1 MKKRLLICCLAA
13 LAMQVCLPFASMAKE
28 AVPQPTI
35 EATVHLDQEGAP
47 IHPFVHGM
55 FTELLGNM
63 FENGIWAEMLS
74 DRKFFYPVDN
84 SETLNPRNSRRHQ
97 LRWRPV
103 GPQSAIRM
111 DKENAYVGKQS
122 PIISLDS
129 GKAGIRQAGLWLE
142 NGRGY
147 TGRVVLRAEGSVK
160 VSVSLVWG
168 NGAADR
174 QTIILDG
181 LTKDYKKYPFTFTA
195 GADVQDAALEIVGEG
210 SGSFEVGAV
219 SLMPAD
225 NVEGYRA
232 DILAILKE
240 VGSPIYRWPGGNFLS
255 GYEWRDGIG
264 DPDQRPP
271 RYDYAWNTVESNDM
285 GTDEYLTWCR
295 LLGSE
300 PYLVVNTGFG
310 DAYSAAQWVEYVNG
324 SVDTPMG
331 LLRAKNG
338 HPEPYGV
345 IYWGVGNE
353 GYGEWQ
359 LGHMSPAHYVLKHN
373 YFGEAMLEKDPT
385 IKLIASGASVPEQS
399 SQYRNYRKPYQTELP
414 VPFLGDF
421 DWTGQ
426 LLKGSLEYIDYMSE
440 HIYPNSGAYFD
451 DETDSWVP
459 CQFDFL
465 ESIRLAANRVKN
477 SAESM
482 DKYEEMIP
490 GVKEKHVP
498 YWIDEWAGG
507 RGRGFQGTIGAAVT
521 LHEMY
526 RYSYYVMMAG
536 ITSVGSLYTYN
547 DNTAT
552 ISSTGLLF
560 KLFIEHLGDLPLGLT
575 GNSPQKAMRGTPF
588 VDIPLE
594 PSGSPT
600 YPLDIVATK
609 CSKSGKVMVSV
620 VNPTEEQQSFALKFD
635 GGQMDPKSKVT
646 VYALAPT
653 EATDA
658 NTIDN
663 PGVISVQTR
672 TEKPNSNVTVPPH
685 SVILYEYI
693 IK

>member
-1 MKKRLLICCLAA
+1 MKHKLLICILSAFA
-13 LAMQVCLPFASMAKE
+13 LQVCFPVASIAKE
-28 AVPQPTI
+28 AVPQI
-35 EATVHLDQEGAP
+35 EATVHLDQEGYP

-84 SETLNPRNSRRHQ
+84 SETLTPRNSKRHQ

-103 GPQSAIRM
+103 GPESSVTM
-111 DKENAYVGKQS
+111 DTENSYVGKQS
-122 PIISLDS
+122 PVVSV
-129 GKAGIRQAGLWLE
+129 GAGRNGIRQAGLWLE
-142 NGRGY
+142 KGRGY
-147 TGRVVLRAEGSVK
+147 TGRVVLKADGAVN

-168 NGAADR
+168 SGPADR
-174 QTIILDG
+174 QTVVFENVG
-181 LTKDYKKYPFTFTA
+181 KNYKKYFFNFTA
-195 GADVQDAALEIVGEG
+195 GADVQDAALEITGQG
-210 SGSFEVGAV
+210 NGSFEIGAV

-225 NVEGYRA
+225 NMEGFRA
-232 DILAILKE
+232 DLDKILRDI
-240 VGSPIYRWPGGNFLS
+240 GSPIYRWPGGNFLS

-310 DAYSAAQWVEYVNG
+310 DQYSAGQWVEYVNG
-324 SVDTPMG
+324 SESTPMG
-331 LLRAKNG
+331 RERAKNG
-338 HPEPYGV
+338 HPAPYGV
-345 IYWGVGNE
+345 VYWGVGNE
-353 GYGEWQ
+353 AYGEWQ
-359 LGHMSPAHYVLKHN
+359 LGHMSSEHYIWKHN
-373 YFGEAMLEKDPT
+373 YFGEEMLKKDPN

-399 SQYRNYRKPYQTELP
+399 SQYRNYRKPFQTELP
-414 VPFLGDF
+414 VPFLSFF

-451 DETDSWVP
+451 DATDSWIP
-459 CQFDFL
+459 YQFDYM
-465 ESIRLAANRVKN
+465 ESIRLAPNRVKN
-477 SAESM
+477 SAEAM

-507 RGRGFQGTIGAAVT
+507 RGRGFQSTIGAAVT

-536 ITSVGSLYTYN
+536 ITSVGSLYTYD
-547 DNTAT
+547 DNTAIT
-552 ISSTGLLF
+552 SATGLLF
-560 KLFIEHLGDLPLGLT
+560 KLFIEHQGDIPLTLT
-575 GNSPQKAMRGTPF
+575 GNSPQKAMPGTPF

-600 YPLDIVATK
+600 YPLDIMATK
-609 CSKSGKVMVSV
+609 DSKTGKVIISV
-620 VNPTEEQQSFALKFD
+620 ANPTEEAQTFALKFQ
-635 GGQMDPKSKVT
+635 GGGKPDSKVT
-646 VYALAPT
+646 VYALAP
-653 EATDA
+653 AQSTDA
-658 NTIDN
+658 NTIAN
-663 PGVISVQTR
+663 PDVIKVQTR
-672 TEKPNSNVTVPPH
+672 TEKLNANVTVPAH
-685 SVILYEYI
+685 SVILYEYT

>member
-147 TGRVVLRAEGSVK
+147 TGRVVLRAEGSAK

-225 NVEGYRA
+225 NVDGYRA

>member
-1 MKKRLLICCLAA
+1 MKQKFLICCLFA
-13 LAMQVCLPFASMAKE
+13 LALQACFSFAYGAKE
-28 AVPQPTI
+28 PEPQI
-35 EATVHLDQEGAP
+35 QATVLLDQEGAP

-74 DRKFFYPVDN
+74 DRKFFYPVNN
-84 SETLNPRNSRRHQ
+84 SETLEPRNSRRHQ
-97 LRWRPV
+97 LRWRPI
-103 GPQSAIRM
+103 GPESSVTM
-111 DKENAYVGKQS
+111 DKANPYVGKQS
-122 PIISLDS
+122 PVVSLAS
-129 GKAGIRQAGLWLE
+129 GKNGIRQGGLWLE

-147 TGRVVLRAEGSVK
+147 VGRVVLKADGSAK

-168 NGAADR
+168 SGPADR
-174 QTIILDG
+174 QTVVFDG
-181 LTKDYKKYPFTFTA
+181 LTKDYKKYHFNFTA
-195 GADVQDAALEIVGEG
+195 GADVKDAALEIVGEG
-210 SGSFEVGAV
+210 SGSFSIGAV

-232 DILAILKE
+232 DILAILKNI
-240 VGSPIYRWPGGNFLS
+240 GSPIYRWPGGNFLS

-310 DAYSAAQWVEYVNG
+310 DAYSAGQWVEYVNG
-324 SVDTPMG
+324 AESTPMG
-331 LLRAKNG
+331 RERAKNG
-338 HPEPYGV
+338 HPAPYGV

-373 YFGEAMLEKDPT
+373 YFGEEMLKKDPS

-451 DETDSWVP
+451 DATDSWIP

-490 GVKEKHVP
+490 GVKEKHIP

-536 ITSVGSLYTYN
+536 ITSVGSLYTYD
-547 DNTAT
+547 DNKAT

-600 YPLDIVATK
+600 YPLDIMATK
-609 CSKSGKVMVSV
+609 DSKSGKVIVSV
-620 VNPTEEQQSFALKFD
+620 VNPTEEAQRFALKFE
-635 GGQMDPKSKVT
+635 GGVPNPKSKVT
-646 VYALAPT
+646 VYALAP
-653 EATDA
+653 EQATDA
-658 NTIDN
+658 NTLDN
-663 PGVISVQTR
+663 PNVITVLTR
-672 TEKPNSNVTVPPH
+672 TEKLNTNVTVPAH
-685 SVILYEYI
+685 SVILYEYTL
-693 IK
+693 K

>member
-1 MKKRLLICCLAA
+1 MKPRLVILCLAA
-13 LAMQVCLPFASMAKE
+13 LLAGQLCFPAAAAAKDD
-28 AVPQPTI
+28 APQI
-35 EATVHLDQEGAP
+35 EATIHLDQEGTP
-47 IHPFVHGM
+47 IHPFIHGM

-74 DRKFFYPVDN
+74 DRKFFYPVNN
-84 SETLNPRNSRRHQ
+84 SETLVPRNSRRHQ
-97 LRWRPV
+97 LRWRPI
-103 GPQSAIRM
+103 GPESSVTM
-111 DKENAYVGKQS
+111 DKENPYVGKQS
-122 PIISLDS
+122 PVVSLSS
-129 GKAGIRQAGLWLE
+129 GKNGIRQAGLWLE
-142 NGRGY
+142 KGRGY
-147 TGRVVLRAEGSVK
+147 TGRVILKSTDPVK

-168 NGAADR
+168 SGAADR
-174 QTIILDG
+174 QTVVFEG
-181 LTKDYKKYPFTFTA
+181 LGKDYKKYYFNFTA

-210 SGSFEVGAV
+210 SGSFEIGAV

-225 NVEGYRA
+225 NIEGFRA
-232 DILAILKE
+232 DLVNILREI
-240 VGSPIYRWPGGNFLS
+240 GSPIYRWPGGNFLS

-271 RYDYAWNTVESNDM
+271 RYDYAWNTVEYNDM

-324 SVDTPMG
+324 AEGSPMG
-331 LLRAKNG
+331 KLRAKNG
-338 HPEPYGV
+338 HPAPYGV

-359 LGHMSPAHYVLKHN
+359 LGHMSPEHYVLKHN
-373 YFGEAMLEKDPT
+373 YFGEAMLEKDPS

-399 SQYRNYRKPYQTELP
+399 SQYRNYRKPFQTELP

-426 LLKGSLEYIDYMSE
+426 LLLGSIQYIDYLSE

-451 DETDSWVP
+451 DATDSWVP
-459 CQFDFL
+459 YQFDFM

-477 SAESM
+477 SAETM
-482 DKYEEMIP
+482 DKYEELIE
-490 GVKEKHVP
+490 GVKHVP

-507 RGRGFQGTIGAAVT
+507 RGRGFQGTIGAAIT

-536 ITSVGSLYTYN
+536 ITSVGSLYTYD
-547 DNTAT
+547 DNKAT

-560 KLFIEHLGDLPLGLT
+560 KLLIEHLGDLPLGLT

-600 YPLDIVATK
+600 YPLDIMATK
-609 CSKSGKVMVSV
+609 DSKTGKVIVSV
-620 VNPTEEQQSFALKFD
+620 VNPTEEAQRFALKFD
-635 GGQMDPKSKVT
+635 GGVPDPKSKVT
-646 VYALAPT
+646 VYALAP
-653 EATDA
+653 AQSTDA
-658 NTIDN
+658 NTLDN
-663 PGVISVQTR
+663 PDVITVQTR
-672 TEKPNSNVTVPPH
+672 TEKLNTNVTVPAH
-685 SVILYEYI
+685 SVILYEYSM
-693 IK
+693 K

>member
-1 MKKRLLICCLAA
+1 MKQKFLICCLFA
-13 LAMQVCLPFASMAKE
+13 LALQACFSFAYGAKE
-28 AVPQPTI
+28 PEPQI
-35 EATVHLDQEGAP
+35 QATVLLDQEGAP

-74 DRKFFYPVDN
+74 DRKFFYPVNN
-84 SETLNPRNSRRHQ
+84 SETLDPRNSRRHQ
-97 LRWRPV
+97 LRWRPI
-103 GPQSAIRM
+103 GPESSVTM
-111 DKENAYVGKQS
+111 DKANPYVGKQS
-122 PIISLDS
+122 PVVSLAS
-129 GKAGIRQAGLWLE
+129 GRNGIRQGGLWLE

-147 TGRVVLRAEGSVK
+147 VGRVVLKADGAAK

-168 NGAADR
+168 SGPADR
-174 QTIILDG
+174 QTVVFDG
-181 LTKDYKKYPFTFTA
+181 LTKDYKKYHFNFTA
-195 GADVQDAALEIVGEG
+195 GADVKDAALEIVGEG
-210 SGSFEVGAV
+210 SGSFSIGAV

-232 DILAILKE
+232 DILAILKD

-310 DAYSAAQWVEYVNG
+310 DAYSAGQWVEYVNG
-324 SVDTPMG
+324 AESTPMG
-331 LLRAKNG
+331 RERAKNG
-338 HPEPYGV
+338 HPAPYGV

-373 YFGEAMLEKDPT
+373 YFGEEMLKKDPN

-440 HIYPNSGAYFD
+440 HIYPNSSAYFD
-451 DETDSWVP
+451 DATDSWVP
-459 CQFDFL
+459 CQFDFM

-536 ITSVGSLYTYN
+536 ITSVGSLYTYD
-547 DNTAT
+547 DNKAT

-560 KLFIEHLGDLPLGLT
+560 KLLIEHLGDLPLGLT

-600 YPLDIVATK
+600 YPLDIMATK
-609 CSKSGKVMVSV
+609 DSKTGKVIVSV
-620 VNPTEEQQSFALKFD
+620 VNPTEEAQRFALKFD
-635 GGQMDPKSKVT
+635 GGVPDPKSKVT
-646 VYALAPT
+646 VYALAP
-653 EATDA
+653 AQSTDA
-658 NTIDN
+658 NTLDN
-663 PGVISVQTR
+663 PDVITVQTR
-672 TEKPNSNVTVPPH
+672 TEKLNTNVTVPAH
-685 SVILYEYI
+685 SVILYEYTL
-693 IK
+693 K

>member
-1 MKKRLLICCLAA
+1 MKRKLLFIGLVALMLPVCLPSAA
-13 LAMQVCLPFASMAKE
+13 LAKDPE
-28 AVPQPTI
+28 PGI
-35 EATVHLDQEGAP
+35 EATVYLDREGTP

-84 SETLNPRNSRRHQ
+84 SETLTPRNSKRHQ

-103 GPQSAIRM
+103 GPESSVAM
-111 DKENAYVGKQS
+111 DKENPYVGKQS
-122 PIISLDS
+122 PVVSI
-129 GKAGIRQAGLWLE
+129 GPGRNGIRQAGLWLE
-142 NGRGY
+142 KERSY
-147 TGRVVLRAEGSVK
+147 TGRVILKAEGSVK

-168 NGAADR
+168 EGPSGR
-174 QTIILDG
+174 QTVVFDK
-181 LTKDYKKYPFTFTA
+181 LTKDYDKYHFNFTSR
-195 GADVQDAALEIVGEG
+195 ADVKDAALEIFGEG
-210 SGSFEVGAV
+210 EGRLWIGAV

-225 NVEGYRA
+225 NIEGFRA
-232 DILAILKE
+232 DLVGILKE

-310 DAYSAAQWVEYVNG
+310 DAYSAGEWVEYVNG
-324 SVDTPMG
+324 AADTPMG
-331 LLRAKNG
+331 SLRAKNG
-338 HPEPYGV
+338 HPAPYGV
-345 IYWGVGNE
+345 TYWGVGNE

-373 YFGEAMLEKDPT
+373 YFGEAMLEKDPS

-426 LLKGSLEYIDYMSE
+426 LLKGSLEYIDYVSE

-451 DETDSWVP
+451 DETDSWIP
-459 CQFDFL
+459 YQFDFL

-490 GVKEKHVP
+490 GVKEKHTP

-507 RGRGFQGTIGAAVT
+507 RGRGFQGTIGAAIT

-536 ITSVGSLYTYN
+536 ITSVGSLYTYD
-547 DNTAT
+547 DNKAT

-560 KLFIEHLGDLPLGLT
+560 KLFIEHQGDIPLSLT
-575 GNSPQKAMRGTPF
+575 GNSPQKAMPGTPF

-600 YPLDIVATK
+600 YPLDIMATRD
-609 CSKSGKVMVSV
+609 SKTGKVIVSV
-620 VNPTEEQQSFALKFD
+620 VNPTEEQQSFALKFE
-635 GGQMDPKSKVT
+635 GGKPDSRVG
-646 VYALAPT
+646 VYALAP
-653 EATDA
+653 ALSTDA
-658 NTIDN
+658 NTLDN
-663 PGVISVQTR
+663 PDVIRVVTR
-672 TEKPNSNVTVPPH
+672 TEKQKNTNLTVPPH
-685 SVILYEYI
+685 SVVLYEYS

>member
-1 MKKRLLICCLAA
+1 MKQKFLICCLFA
-13 LAMQVCLPFASMAKE
+13 LALQACFSFAYGAKE
-28 AVPQPTI
+28 PEPQI
-35 EATVHLDQEGAP
+35 QATVLLDQEGAP

-74 DRKFFYPVDN
+74 DRKFFYPVNN
-84 SETLNPRNSRRHQ
+84 SETLEPRNSRRHQ
-97 LRWRPV
+97 LRWRPI
-103 GPQSAIRM
+103 GPESSVTM
-111 DKENAYVGKQS
+111 DKANPYVGKQS
-122 PIISLDS
+122 PVVSLAS
-129 GKAGIRQAGLWLE
+129 GKNGIRQGGLWLE

-147 TGRVVLRAEGSVK
+147 VGRVVLKADGSAK

-168 NGAADR
+168 SGPADR
-174 QTIILDG
+174 QTVVFDG
-181 LTKDYKKYPFTFTA
+181 LTKDYKKYHFNFTA
-195 GADVQDAALEIVGEG
+195 GADVKDAALEIVGEG
-210 SGSFEVGAV
+210 SGSFSIGVV

-232 DILAILKE
+232 DILAILKNI
-240 VGSPIYRWPGGNFLS
+240 GSPIYRWPGGNFLS

-310 DAYSAAQWVEYVNG
+310 DAYSAGQWVEYVNG
-324 SVDTPMG
+324 AESTPMG
-331 LLRAKNG
+331 RERAKNG
-338 HPEPYGV
+338 HPAPYGV

-373 YFGEAMLEKDPT
+373 YFGEEMLKKDPS

-451 DETDSWVP
+451 DATDSWIP

-490 GVKEKHVP
+490 GVKEKHIP

-536 ITSVGSLYTYN
+536 ITSVGSLYTYD
-547 DNTAT
+547 DNKAT

-600 YPLDIVATK
+600 YPLDIMATK
-609 CSKSGKVMVSV
+609 DSKSGKVIVSV
-620 VNPTEEQQSFALKFD
+620 VNPTDEAQRFALKFE
-635 GGQMDPKSKVT
+635 GGVPNPKSKVT
-646 VYALAPT
+646 VYALAP
-653 EATDA
+653 EQATDA
-658 NTIDN
+658 NTLDN
-663 PGVISVQTR
+663 PNVITVQTR
-672 TEKPNSNVTVPPH
+672 TEKLNTNVTVPAH
-685 SVILYEYI
+685 SVILYEYTL
-693 IK
+693 K

>member
-1 MKKRLLICCLAA
+1 MKQTFLICCLAVLA
-13 LAMQVCLPFASMAKE
+13 LQISLPSSSMAKE
-28 AVPQPTI
+28 AVPQPQI

-103 GPQSAIRM
+103 GPESAVQM

-122 PIISLDS
+122 PLISLAS
-129 GKAGIRQAGLWLE
+129 GRAGIRQAGLWLE

-147 TGRVVLRAEGSVK
+147 TGRVVLKAEGRVK
-160 VSVSLVWG
+160 VTVSLVWG
-168 NGAADR
+168 NGASDR
-174 QTIILDG
+174 QSFVIDNPS
-181 LTKDYKKYPFTFTA
+181 KDYKKYPFSFTA
-195 GADVQDAALEIVGEG
+195 GADVQDAALEIIGEG

-240 VGSPIYRWPGGNFLS
+240 IGSPIYRWPGGNFLS

-338 HPEPYGV
+338 HPAPYGV

-373 YFGEAMLEKDPT
+373 YFGEAMLEKDPS

-399 SQYRNYRKPYQTELP
+399 SQYRNYRKPFQTELP

-451 DETDSWVP
+451 DETDSWIP
-459 CQFDFL
+459 CQFDYL

-609 CSKSGKVMVSV
+609 CSKSGNVMVSV
-620 VNPTEEQQSFALKFD
+620 VNPTEEQQTFALKFD

-646 VYALAPT
+646 VYALAPAQ
-653 EATDA
+653 ATDA
-658 NTIDN
+658 NTLDN

-672 TEKPNSNVTVPPH
+672 TEKPNTNITVPPH
-685 SVILYEYI
+685 SVILYEFI

>member
-1 MKKRLLICCLAA
+1 MKQKFLICCLFA
-13 LAMQVCLPFASMAKE
+13 LALQACFSFAYGAKE
-28 AVPQPTI
+28 PEPQI
-35 EATVHLDQEGAP
+35 QATVLLDQEGAP

-74 DRKFFYPVDN
+74 DRKFFYPVNN
-84 SETLNPRNSRRHQ
+84 SETLEPRNSRRHQ
-97 LRWRPV
+97 LRWRPI
-103 GPQSAIRM
+103 GPESSVTM
-111 DKENAYVGKQS
+111 DKANPYVGKQS
-122 PIISLDS
+122 PVVSLAS
-129 GKAGIRQAGLWLE
+129 GRNGIRQGGLWLE

-147 TGRVVLRAEGSVK
+147 VGRVVLKADGSAK

-168 NGAADR
+168 SGPADR
-174 QTIILDG
+174 QTVVFDG
-181 LTKDYKKYPFTFTA
+181 LTKDYKKYHFNFTA
-195 GADVQDAALEIVGEG
+195 GADVKDAALEIVGEG
-210 SGSFEVGAV
+210 SGSFSIGAV

-232 DILAILKE
+232 DILAILKD

-310 DAYSAAQWVEYVNG
+310 DAYSAGQWVEYVNG
-324 SVDTPMG
+324 AESTPMG
-331 LLRAKNG
+331 RERAKNG
-338 HPEPYGV
+338 HPAPYGV

-373 YFGEAMLEKDPT
+373 YFGEEMLKKDPS

-451 DETDSWVP
+451 DATDSWVP

-490 GVKEKHVP
+490 GVKEKHIP

-536 ITSVGSLYTYN
+536 ITSVGSLYTYD
-547 DNTAT
+547 DNKAT

-600 YPLDIVATK
+600 YPLDIMATK
-609 CSKSGKVMVSV
+609 DSKSGKVIVSV
-620 VNPTEEQQSFALKFD
+620 VNPTEEAQRFALKFE
-635 GGQMDPKSKVT
+635 GGVPNPKSKVT
-646 VYALAPT
+646 VYALAP
-653 EATDA
+653 EQATDA
-658 NTIDN
+658 NTLDN
-663 PGVISVQTR
+663 PNVITVQTR
-672 TEKPNSNVTVPPH
+672 TEKLNTNVTVPAH
-685 SVILYEYI
+685 SVILYEYTL
-693 IK
+693 K

>member
-1 MKKRLLICCLAA
+1 MKQRFLICCLFA
-13 LAMQVCLPFASMAKE
+13 LALQACFSFAYGAKE
-28 AVPQPTI
+28 PEPQI
-35 EATVHLDQEGAP
+35 QATVLLDQEGAP

-84 SETLNPRNSRRHQ
+84 SETLTPRNSRRHQ
-97 LRWRPV
+97 LRWRPI
-103 GPQSAIRM
+103 GPESSVTM
-111 DKENAYVGKQS
+111 DKANPYVGKQS
-122 PIISLDS
+122 PVVSLAS
-129 GKAGIRQAGLWLE
+129 GRNGIRQGGLWLE

-147 TGRVVLRAEGSVK
+147 VGRVVLKADGSAK

-168 NGAADR
+168 NGPADR
-174 QTIILDG
+174 QTVVFNG
-181 LTKDYKKYPFTFTA
+181 LTKDYKKYHFNFTA
-195 GADVQDAALEIVGEG
+195 GADVKDAALEIVGEG
-210 SGSFEVGAV
+210 SGSFSIGAV

-232 DILAILKE
+232 DILAILKN

-310 DAYSAAQWVEYVNG
+310 DAYSAGQWVEYVNG
-324 SVDTPMG
+324 AESTPMG
-331 LLRAKNG
+331 RERAKNG
-338 HPEPYGV
+338 HPAPYGV

-373 YFGEAMLEKDPT
+373 YFGEEMLKKDPN

-414 VPFLGDF
+414 VPFRSFF

-451 DETDSWVP
+451 DATDSWVP
-459 CQFDFL
+459 CQFDFM

-536 ITSVGSLYTYN
+536 ITSVGSLYTYD
-547 DNTAT
+547 DNKAT

-560 KLFIEHLGDLPLGLT
+560 KLLIEHLGDLPLGLT
-575 GNSPQKAMRGTPF
+575 GNSPQKAMKGTPF

-600 YPLDIVATK
+600 YPLDIMATK
-609 CSKSGKVMVSV
+609 DSKTGKVIVSV
-620 VNPTEEQQSFALKFD
+620 VNPTEEAQRFALKFD
-635 GGQMDPKSKVT
+635 GGVPNPKSKVT
-646 VYALAPT
+646 VYALAP
-653 EATDA
+653 AQSTDA
-658 NTIDN
+658 NTLDN
-663 PGVISVQTR
+663 PDVITVQTR
-672 TEKPNSNVTVPPH
+672 TEKLNTNVTVPAH
-685 SVILYEYI
+685 SVILYEYSM
-693 IK
+693 K

>member
-1 MKKRLLICCLAA
+1 MKQKFLICCLFA
-13 LAMQVCLPFASMAKE
+13 LALQACFSFAYGAKE
-28 AVPQPTI
+28 PEPQI
-35 EATVHLDQEGAP
+35 QATVLLDQEGAP

-74 DRKFFYPVDN
+74 DRKFFYPVNN
-84 SETLNPRNSRRHQ
+84 SETLEPRNSRRHQ
-97 LRWRPV
+97 LRWRPI
-103 GPQSAIRM
+103 GPESSVTM
-111 DKENAYVGKQS
+111 DKANPYVGKQS
-122 PIISLDS
+122 PVVSLAS
-129 GKAGIRQAGLWLE
+129 GRNGIRQGGLWLE

-147 TGRVVLRAEGSVK
+147 VGRVVLKADGSAK

-168 NGAADR
+168 SGPADR
-174 QTIILDG
+174 QTVVFDG
-181 LTKDYKKYPFTFTA
+181 LTKDYKKYHFNFTA
-195 GADVQDAALEIVGEG
+195 GADVKDAALEIVGEG
-210 SGSFEVGAV
+210 SGSFSIGAV

-232 DILAILKE
+232 DILAILKD

-310 DAYSAAQWVEYVNG
+310 DAYSAGQWVEYVNG
-324 SVDTPMG
+324 AESTPMG
-331 LLRAKNG
+331 RERAKNG
-338 HPEPYGV
+338 HPAPYGV

-373 YFGEAMLEKDPT
+373 YFGEEMLKKDPN

-451 DETDSWVP
+451 DATDSWIP

-490 GVKEKHVP
+490 GVKEKHIP

-507 RGRGFQGTIGAAVT
+507 RGRGFQGTIGAAIT

-536 ITSVGSLYTYN
+536 ITSVGSLYTYD
-547 DNTAT
+547 DNKAT

-600 YPLDIVATK
+600 YPLDIMATK
-609 CSKSGKVMVSV
+609 DSKSGKVIVSV
-620 VNPTEEQQSFALKFD
+620 VNPTEEAQRFALKFE
-635 GGQMDPKSKVT
+635 GGVPNPKSKVT
-646 VYALAPT
+646 VYALAP
-653 EATDA
+653 EQATDA
-658 NTIDN
+658 NTLDN
-663 PGVISVQTR
+663 PNVITVQTR
-672 TEKPNSNVTVPPH
+672 TEKLNTNVTVPAH
-685 SVILYEYI
+685 SVILYEYTL
-693 IK
+693 K

>member
-1 MKKRLLICCLAA
+1 MKQKFLICCLFA
-13 LAMQVCLPFASMAKE
+13 LALQACFSFAYGAKE
-28 AVPQPTI
+28 PEPQI
-35 EATVHLDQEGAP
+35 QATVLLDQEGAP

-84 SETLNPRNSRRHQ
+84 SETLTPRNSRRHQ
-97 LRWRPV
+97 LRWRPI
-103 GPQSAIRM
+103 GPESSVTM
-111 DKENAYVGKQS
+111 DKANPYVGKQS
-122 PIISLDS
+122 PVVSLAS
-129 GKAGIRQAGLWLE
+129 GRNGIRQGGLWLE

-147 TGRVVLRAEGSVK
+147 VGRVVLKADGSAK

-168 NGAADR
+168 NGPADR
-174 QTIILDG
+174 QTVVFNG
-181 LTKDYKKYPFTFTA
+181 LTKDYKKYHFNFTA
-195 GADVQDAALEIVGEG
+195 GADVKDAALEIVGEG
-210 SGSFEVGAV
+210 SGSFSIGAV

-232 DILAILKE
+232 DILAILKN

-310 DAYSAAQWVEYVNG
+310 DAYSAGQWVEYVNG
-324 SVDTPMG
+324 AESTPMG
-331 LLRAKNG
+331 RERAKNG
-338 HPEPYGV
+338 HPAPYGV

-373 YFGEAMLEKDPT
+373 YFGEEMLKKDPN

-451 DETDSWVP
+451 DATDSWVP
-459 CQFDFL
+459 CQFDFM

-536 ITSVGSLYTYN
+536 ITSVGSLYTYD
-547 DNTAT
+547 DNKAT

-560 KLFIEHLGDLPLGLT
+560 KLLIEHLGDLPLGLT
-575 GNSPQKAMRGTPF
+575 GNSPQKAMKGTPF

-600 YPLDIVATK
+600 YPLDIMATK
-609 CSKSGKVMVSV
+609 DSKTGKVIVSV
-620 VNPTEEQQSFALKFD
+620 VNPTEEAQRFALKFD
-635 GGQMDPKSKVT
+635 GGVPNPKSKVT
-646 VYALAPT
+646 VYALAP
-653 EATDA
+653 AQSTDA
-658 NTIDN
+658 NTLDN
-663 PGVISVQTR
+663 PDVITVQTR
-672 TEKPNSNVTVPPH
+672 TEKLNTNVTVPAH
-685 SVILYEYI
+685 SVILYEYSM
-693 IK
+693 K

>member
-1 MKKRLLICCLAA
+1 MKQKFLICCLFA
-13 LAMQVCLPFASMAKE
+13 LALQACFSFAYGAKE
-28 AVPQPTI
+28 PEPQI
-35 EATVHLDQEGAP
+35 QATVLLDQEGAP

-74 DRKFFYPVDN
+74 DRKFFYPVNN
-84 SETLNPRNSRRHQ
+84 SETLEPRNSRRHQ
-97 LRWRPV
+97 LRWRPI
-103 GPQSAIRM
+103 GPESSVTM
-111 DKENAYVGKQS
+111 DKANPYVGKQS
-122 PIISLDS
+122 PVVSLAS
-129 GKAGIRQAGLWLE
+129 GKNGIRQGGLWLE

-147 TGRVVLRAEGSVK
+147 VGRVVLKADGSAK

-168 NGAADR
+168 SGPADR
-174 QTIILDG
+174 QTVVFDG
-181 LTKDYKKYPFTFTA
+181 LTKDYKKYHFNFTA
-195 GADVQDAALEIVGEG
+195 GADVKDAALEIVGEG
-210 SGSFEVGAV
+210 SGSFSIGAV

-232 DILAILKE
+232 DILAILKD

-310 DAYSAAQWVEYVNG
+310 DAYSAGQWVEYVNG
-324 SVDTPMG
+324 AESTPMG
-331 LLRAKNG
+331 RERAKNG
-338 HPEPYGV
+338 HPAPYGV

-373 YFGEAMLEKDPT
+373 YFGEEMLKKDPS

-451 DETDSWVP
+451 DATDSWVP

-490 GVKEKHVP
+490 GVKEKHIP

-536 ITSVGSLYTYN
+536 ITSVGSLYTYD
-547 DNTAT
+547 DNKAT

-575 GNSPQKAMRGTPF
+575 GNSPQKAMKGTPF

-600 YPLDIVATK
+600 YPLDIMATK
-609 CSKSGKVMVSV
+609 DSKSGKVIVSV
-620 VNPTEEQQSFALKFD
+620 VNPTEEAQRFALKFD
-635 GGQMDPKSKVT
+635 GGVPNSKSKVT
-646 VYALAPT
+646 VYALAP
-653 EATDA
+653 EQGTDA
-658 NTIDN
+658 NTLDN
-663 PGVISVQTR
+663 PNVITVQTR
-672 TEKPNSNVTVPPH
+672 TEKLNTNVTVPAH
-685 SVILYEYI
+685 SVILYEYTL
-693 IK
+693 K

>member
-1 MKKRLLICCLAA
+1 MKQKFLICCLFA
-13 LAMQVCLPFASMAKE
+13 LALQACFSFAYGAKE
-28 AVPQPTI
+28 PEPQI
-35 EATVHLDQEGAP
+35 QATVLLDQEGAP

-74 DRKFFYPVDN
+74 DRKFFYPVNN
-84 SETLNPRNSRRHQ
+84 SETLEPRNSRRHQ
-97 LRWRPV
+97 LRWRPI
-103 GPQSAIRM
+103 GPESSVTM
-111 DKENAYVGKQS
+111 DKANPYVGKQS
-122 PIISLDS
+122 PVVSLAS
-129 GKAGIRQAGLWLE
+129 GRNGIRQGGLWLE

-147 TGRVVLRAEGSVK
+147 VGRVVLKADGSAK

-168 NGAADR
+168 NGPADR
-174 QTIILDG
+174 QTVVFDG
-181 LTKDYKKYPFTFTA
+181 LTKDYKKYHFNFTA
-195 GADVQDAALEIVGEG
+195 GADVKDAALEIVGEG
-210 SGSFEVGAV
+210 SGSFSIGAV

-232 DILAILKE
+232 DILAILKN

-295 LLGSE
+295 LLDSE

-310 DAYSAAQWVEYVNG
+310 DAYSAGQWVEYVNG
-324 SVDTPMG
+324 AESTPMG
-331 LLRAKNG
+331 RERAKNG
-338 HPEPYGV
+338 HPAPYGV

-373 YFGEAMLEKDPT
+373 YFGEEMLKKDPN

-451 DETDSWVP
+451 DATDSWVP
-459 CQFDFL
+459 CQFDFM

-536 ITSVGSLYTYN
+536 ITSVGSLYTYD
-547 DNTAT
+547 DNKAT

-560 KLFIEHLGDLPLGLT
+560 KLLIEHLGDLPLGLT

-600 YPLDIVATK
+600 YPLDIMATK
-609 CSKSGKVMVSV
+609 DSKTGKVIVSV
-620 VNPTEEQQSFALKFD
+620 VNPTEEAQRFALKFD
-635 GGQMDPKSKVT
+635 GGVPDPKSKVT
-646 VYALAPT
+646 VYALAP
-653 EATDA
+653 AQSTDA
-658 NTIDN
+658 NTLDN
-663 PGVISVQTR
+663 PDVITVQTR
-672 TEKPNSNVTVPPH
+672 TEKLNTNVTVPAH
-685 SVILYEYI
+685 SVILYEYSM
-693 IK
+693 K

>member
-1 MKKRLLICCLAA
+1 MKQKFLICCLFA
-13 LAMQVCLPFASMAKE
+13 LALQACFSFAYGAKE
-28 AVPQPTI
+28 PEPQI
-35 EATVHLDQEGAP
+35 QATVLLDQEGAP

-84 SETLNPRNSRRHQ
+84 SETLTPRNSRRHQ
-97 LRWRPV
+97 LRWRPI
-103 GPQSAIRM
+103 GPESSVTM
-111 DKENAYVGKQS
+111 DKANPYVGKQS
-122 PIISLDS
+122 PVVSLAS
-129 GKAGIRQAGLWLE
+129 GRNGIRQGGLWLE

-147 TGRVVLRAEGSVK
+147 VGRVVLKADGSAK

-168 NGAADR
+168 NGPADR
-174 QTIILDG
+174 QTVVFDG
-181 LTKDYKKYPFTFTA
+181 LTKDYKKYHFNFTA
-195 GADVQDAALEIVGEG
+195 GADVKDAALEIVGEG
-210 SGSFEVGAV
+210 SGSFSIGAV

-232 DILAILKE
+232 DILAILKN

-310 DAYSAAQWVEYVNG
+310 DAYSAGQWVEYVNG
-324 SVDTPMG
+324 AESTPMG
-331 LLRAKNG
+331 RERAKNG
-338 HPEPYGV
+338 HPAPYGV

-373 YFGEAMLEKDPT
+373 YFGEEMLKKDPN

-414 VPFLGDF
+414 VPFLSFF

-440 HIYPNSGAYFD
+440 HIYPNSSAYFD
-451 DETDSWVP
+451 DATDSWVP
-459 CQFDFL
+459 CQFDFM

-536 ITSVGSLYTYN
+536 ITSVGSLYTYD
-547 DNTAT
+547 DNKAT

-560 KLFIEHLGDLPLGLT
+560 KLLIEHLGDLPLGLT

-600 YPLDIVATK
+600 YPLDIMATK
-609 CSKSGKVMVSV
+609 DSKTGKVIVSV
-620 VNPTEEQQSFALKFD
+620 VNPTEEAQRFALKFD
-635 GGQMDPKSKVT
+635 GGVPDPKSKVT
-646 VYALAPT
+646 VYALAP
-653 EATDA
+653 AQSTDA
-658 NTIDN
+658 NTLDN
-663 PGVISVQTR
+663 PDVITVQTR
-672 TEKPNSNVTVPPH
+672 TEKLNTNVTVPAH
-685 SVILYEYI
+685 SVILYEYSM
-693 IK
+693 K

>member
-1 MKKRLLICCLAA
+1 MRQRILFGCLAA
-13 LAMQVCLPFASMAKE
+13 LALQVCFSSASVAKE
-28 AVPQPTI
+28 PEPQI
-35 EATVHLDQEGAP
+35 KATVHLDQEGAP

-84 SETLNPRNSRRHQ
+84 SETLTPRNSKRHQ
-97 LRWRPV
+97 LRWRPI
-103 GPQSAIRM
+103 GPESSVQM
-111 DKENAYVGKQS
+111 DKENPYVGKQS
-122 PIISLDS
+122 PHVSLAS
-129 GKAGIRQAGLWLE
+129 GKNGIRQAGLWLE
-142 NGRGY
+142 KGREY
-147 TGRVVLRAEGSVK
+147 KGRVILRADGSAK

-168 NGAADR
+168 SGPADR
-174 QTIILDG
+174 ETLVIDG
-181 LTKDYKKYPFTFTA
+181 LTKDYKKYFFTFTA
-195 GADVQDAALEIVGEG
+195 GADVKDAALEILGEG
-210 SGSFEVGAV
+210 SGSFWIGAV

-225 NVEGYRA
+225 NVEGFRA
-232 DILAILKE
+232 DLVSILKDI
-240 VGSPIYRWPGGNFLS
+240 GSPIYRWPGGNFLS
-255 GYEWRDGIG
+255 GYEWRHGIG

-310 DAYSAAQWVEYVNG
+310 DAYSAGQWVEYVNG
-324 SVDTPMG
+324 AESTPMG
-331 LLRAKNG
+331 RERARNG
-338 HPEPYGV
+338 HPAPYNV
-345 IYWGVGNE
+345 KYWGVGNE

-359 LGHMSPAHYVLKHN
+359 LGHMSPEHFVLKHN
-373 YFGEAMLEKDPT
+373 YFGEEMLAKDPT

-426 LLKGSLEYIDYMSE
+426 LLKGSLEYIDYVSE

-451 DETDSWVP
+451 DATDSWIP
-459 CQFDFL
+459 YQFSFL

-490 GVKEKHVP
+490 GVKEKHTP

-507 RGRGFQGTIGAAVT
+507 RGRGFQGTIGAAIT

-547 DNTAT
+547 DNKAT
-552 ISSTGLLF
+552 VSSTGLLF
-560 KLFIEHLGDLPLGLT
+560 KLFIEHLGDLPLGLS
-575 GNSPQKAMRGTPF
+575 GNSPQKAMPGTPF

-600 YPLDIVATK
+600 YPLDIMATRD
-609 CSKSGKVMVSV
+609 SKSGNVMVSV
-620 VNPTEEQQSFALKFD
+620 VNPTDEPQRFALSFD
-635 GGQMDPKSKVT
+635 GGKPDKKSKVT
-646 VYALAPT
+646 VYALAPAQ
-653 EATDA
+653 ATDM
-658 NTIDN
+658 NTVDN
-663 PGVISVQTR
+663 PDVIQVQTHS
-672 TEKPNSNVTVPPH
+672 EKLNTNITVPPH
-685 SVILYEYI
+685 SIILYEYHN

>member
-1 MKKRLLICCLAA
+1 MKHRLLFICLAA
-13 LAMQVCLPFASMAKE
+13 LVIGQICAPSAFAAKE
-28 AVPQPTI
+28 PEPKI
-35 EATVHLDQEGAP
+35 EATVHLNQEGYP

-84 SETLNPRNSRRHQ
+84 SENLEPRNSRRHQ
-97 LRWRPV
+97 LRWRPI
-103 GPQSAIRM
+103 GPESSVTM
-111 DKENAYVGKQS
+111 DKENPYVGKQS
-122 PIISLDS
+122 PVVSVGS
-129 GKAGIRQAGLWLE
+129 GKNGIRQAGLWLE
-142 NGRGY
+142 KGRGY
-147 TGRVVLRAEGSVK
+147 EGRVILKAQGNVK

-174 QTIILDG
+174 QTVVFDG
-181 LTKDYKKYPFTFTA
+181 IGKDYKKYYFNFTA
-195 GADVQDAALEIVGEG
+195 GADVQDAALEIAGEG
-210 SGSFEVGAV
+210 TGSFEIGAV
-219 SLMPAD
+219 SLMPDD
-225 NVEGYRA
+225 NLEGFRA
-232 DILAILKE
+232 DLVAILKNI
-240 VGSPIYRWPGGNFLS
+240 GSPIYRWPGGNFLS

-264 DPDQRPP
+264 DMDKRPP

-295 LLGSE
+295 LLGSV

-324 SVDTPMG
+324 SESTPMG
-331 LLRAKNG
+331 RLRAQNG
-338 HPEPYGV
+338 HPAPYNV

-373 YFGEAMLEKDPT
+373 YFGEAMLEKDPN

-414 VPFLGDF
+414 VPFLGVF

-440 HIYPNSGAYFD
+440 HIYPNSAAYFD
-451 DETDSWVP
+451 DATDSWIP
-459 CQFDFL
+459 CEFEYL

-482 DKYEEMIP
+482 DKYEELIP

-536 ITSVGSLYTYN
+536 ITSVGSLYTYD

-552 ISSTGLLF
+552 ISATGLLF
-560 KLFIEHLGDLPLGLT
+560 KLFIERQGDIPLGLT
-575 GNSPQKAMRGTPF
+575 GNSPQKAMKGTPF

-600 YPLDIVATK
+600 YPLDIMATK
-609 CSKSGKVMVSV
+609 DSKTGKVILSV
-620 VNPTEEQQSFALKFD
+620 VNPTEEPQAFTLNFD
-635 GGQMDPKSKVT
+635 GGKADSKVN
-646 VYALAPT
+646 VYALAP
-653 EATDA
+653 AQSTDA
-658 NTIDN
+658 NTIADPN
-663 PGVISVQTR
+663 VVRLQTR
-672 TEKPNSNVTVPPH
+672 TEKLGKSITAAPH
-685 SVILYEYI
+685 SVVLYEI
-693 IK
+693 TVK

>member
-1 MKKRLLICCLAA
+1 MKQRLLVCCLAA
-13 LAMQVCLPFASMAKE
+13 LLAGQVCCLAAAPANNTPK
-28 AVPQPTI
+28 I

-84 SETLNPRNSRRHQ
+84 SETLSPRNSRGHQ
-97 LRWRPV
+97 LRWRPI
-103 GPQSAIRM
+103 GPESSVTM
-111 DKENAYVGKQS
+111 DKEHPYVGKQS
-122 PIISLDS
+122 PVVSL
-129 GKAGIRQAGLWLE
+129 GTGRNGIRQAGLWLE
-142 NGRGY
+142 KGRGY
-147 TGRVVLRAEGSVK
+147 TGRVVLKSQGSAT

-168 NGAADR
+168 SGPSDR
-174 QTIILDG
+174 QTVVFDSI
-181 LTKDYKKYPFTFTA
+181 TKDYKKYYFNFTA
-195 GADVQDAALEIVGEG
+195 GADVKDAALEITGQG
-210 SGSFEVGAV
+210 TGSFEIGAV

-225 NVEGYRA
+225 NIEGFRA
-232 DILAILKE
+232 DLVEILKY

-285 GTDEYLTWCR
+285 GTDEYMTWCR

-324 SVDTPMG
+324 AESTPMG
-331 LLRAKNG
+331 RLRAKNG
-338 HPEPYGV
+338 HPAPYRV

-359 LGHMSPAHYVLKHN
+359 LGHMSPEHFVLKHN
-373 YFGEAMLEKDPT
+373 YFGEAMLEKDPD

-440 HIYPNSGAYFD
+440 HIYPNSNAYFD
-451 DETDSWVP
+451 DATDSWVRY
-459 CQFDFL
+459 QFDFL

-477 SAESM
+477 SAETM
-482 DKYEEMIP
+482 DKYEELIP

-507 RGRGFQGTIGAAVT
+507 RGRGFQGTISAAIT

-536 ITSVGSLYTYN
+536 ITSVGSLYTYD
-547 DNTAT
+547 DNKAT
-552 ISSTGLLF
+552 VSATGLLF
-560 KLFIEHLGDLPLGLT
+560 KLFIEQQGDIPLGLT
-575 GNSPQKAMRGTPF
+575 GNSPQKDMPGTPF

-600 YPLDIVATK
+600 YPLDIMATK
-609 CSKSGKVMVSV
+609 DSKSGKVIVSV

-635 GGQMDPKSKVT
+635 GGKPDSKVT
-646 VYALAPT
+646 VYALAPSQS
-653 EATDA
+653 TDA
-658 NTIDN
+658 NSVDN
-663 PGVISVQTR
+663 PDAIRVQTR
-672 TEKPNSNVTVPPH
+672 TEKMSQNITVPAH
-685 SVILYEYI
+685 SVILYEFG

>member
-1 MKKRLLICCLAA
+1 MKQKFLICCLFA
-13 LAMQVCLPFASMAKE
+13 LALQACFSFAYGAKE
-28 AVPQPTI
+28 PEPQI
-35 EATVHLDQEGAP
+35 QATVLLDQEGAP

-74 DRKFFYPVDN
+74 DRKFFYPVNN
-84 SETLNPRNSRRHQ
+84 SETLEPRNSRRHQ
-97 LRWRPV
+97 LRWRPI
-103 GPQSAIRM
+103 GPESSVTM
-111 DKENAYVGKQS
+111 DKANPYVGKQS
-122 PIISLDS
+122 PVVSLAS
-129 GKAGIRQAGLWLE
+129 GKNGIRQGGLWLE

-147 TGRVVLRAEGSVK
+147 VGRVVLKADGSAK

-168 NGAADR
+168 SGPADR
-174 QTIILDG
+174 QTVVFDG
-181 LTKDYKKYPFTFTA
+181 LTKDYKKYHFNFTA
-195 GADVQDAALEIVGEG
+195 GADVKDAALEIVGEG
-210 SGSFEVGAV
+210 SGSFSIGAV

-232 DILAILKE
+232 DILAILKD

-310 DAYSAAQWVEYVNG
+310 DAYSAGQWVEYVNG
-324 SVDTPMG
+324 AESTPMG
-331 LLRAKNG
+331 RERAKNG
-338 HPEPYGV
+338 HPAPYGV

-373 YFGEAMLEKDPT
+373 YFGEEMLKKDPS

-451 DETDSWVP
+451 DATDSWIP

-490 GVKEKHVP
+490 GVKEKHIP

-536 ITSVGSLYTYN
+536 ITSVGSLYTYD
-547 DNTAT
+547 DNKAT

-600 YPLDIVATK
+600 YPLDIMATK
-609 CSKSGKVMVSV
+609 DSKSGKVIVSV
-620 VNPTEEQQSFALKFD
+620 VNPTEEAQRFALKFE
-635 GGQMDPKSKVT
+635 GGVPNPKSKVT
-646 VYALAPT
+646 VYALAP
-653 EATDA
+653 EQATDA
-658 NTIDN
+658 NTLDN
-663 PGVISVQTR
+663 PNVITVQTR
-672 TEKPNSNVTVPPH
+672 TEKLNTNVTVPAH
-685 SVILYEYI
+685 SVILYEYTL
-693 IK
+693 K

>member
-1 MKKRLLICCLAA
+1 MKQRFLICCLFA
-13 LAMQVCLPFASMAKE
+13 LALQACFSFAYGAKE
-28 AVPQPTI
+28 PEPQI
-35 EATVHLDQEGAP
+35 QATVLLDQEGAP

-84 SETLNPRNSRRHQ
+84 SETLTPRNSRRHQ
-97 LRWRPV
+97 LRWRPI
-103 GPQSAIRM
+103 GPESSVTM
-111 DKENAYVGKQS
+111 DKANPYVGKQS
-122 PIISLDS
+122 PVVSLAS
-129 GKAGIRQAGLWLE
+129 GRNGIRQRGLWLE

-147 TGRVVLRAEGSVK
+147 VGRVVLKADGSAK

-168 NGAADR
+168 SGPADR
-174 QTIILDG
+174 QTVVFDG
-181 LTKDYKKYPFTFTA
+181 LTKDYKKYHFNFTA
-195 GADVQDAALEIVGEG
+195 GADVKDAALEIVGEG
-210 SGSFEVGAV
+210 SGSFSIGAV

-232 DILAILKE
+232 DILAILKN

-310 DAYSAAQWVEYVNG
+310 DAYSAGQWVEYVNG
-324 SVDTPMG
+324 AESTPMG
-331 LLRAKNG
+331 RERAKNG
-338 HPEPYGV
+338 HPAPYGV

-373 YFGEAMLEKDPT
+373 YFGEEMLKKDPN

-451 DETDSWVP
+451 DATDSWVP
-459 CQFDFL
+459 CQFDFM

-536 ITSVGSLYTYN
+536 ITSVGSLYTYD
-547 DNTAT
+547 DNKAT

-560 KLFIEHLGDLPLGLT
+560 KLLIEHLGDLPLGLT
-575 GNSPQKAMRGTPF
+575 GNSPQKAMKGTPF

-600 YPLDIVATK
+600 YPLDIMVTK
-609 CSKSGKVMVSV
+609 DSKTGKVIVSV
-620 VNPTEEQQSFALKFD
+620 VNPTEEAQRFALKFD
-635 GGQMDPKSKVT
+635 GGVPNPKSKVT
-646 VYALAPT
+646 VYALAP
-653 EATDA
+653 AQSTDA
-658 NTIDN
+658 NTLDN
-663 PGVISVQTR
+663 PDVITVQTR
-672 TEKPNSNVTVPPH
+672 TEKLNTNVTVPAH
-685 SVILYEYI
+685 SVILFEYSM
-693 IK
+693 K

>member
-1 MKKRLLICCLAA
+1 MKQRFLICCLFA
-13 LAMQVCLPFASMAKE
+13 LALQACFSFAYGAKE
-28 AVPQPTI
+28 PEPQI
-35 EATVHLDQEGAP
+35 QATVLLDQEGAP

-84 SETLNPRNSRRHQ
+84 SETLTPRNSRRHQ
-97 LRWRPV
+97 LRWRPI
-103 GPQSAIRM
+103 GPESSVTM
-111 DKENAYVGKQS
+111 DKANPYVGKQS
-122 PIISLDS
+122 PVVSLAS
-129 GKAGIRQAGLWLE
+129 GRNGIRQRGLWLE

-147 TGRVVLRAEGSVK
+147 VGRVVLKADGSAK

-168 NGAADR
+168 SGPADR
-174 QTIILDG
+174 QTVVFDG
-181 LTKDYKKYPFTFTA
+181 LTKDYKKYHFNFTA
-195 GADVQDAALEIVGEG
+195 GADVKDAALEIVGEG
-210 SGSFEVGAV
+210 SGSFSIGAV

-232 DILAILKE
+232 DILAILKN

-310 DAYSAAQWVEYVNG
+310 DAYSAGQWVEYVNG
-324 SVDTPMG
+324 AESTPMG
-331 LLRAKNG
+331 RERAKNG
-338 HPEPYGV
+338 HPAPYGV

-373 YFGEAMLEKDPT
+373 YFGEEMLKKDPN

-451 DETDSWVP
+451 DATDSWVP
-459 CQFDFL
+459 CQFDFM

-536 ITSVGSLYTYN
+536 ITSVGSLYTYD
-547 DNTAT
+547 DNKAT

-560 KLFIEHLGDLPLGLT
+560 KLLIEHLGDLPLGLT
-575 GNSPQKAMRGTPF
+575 GNSPQKAMKGTPF

-600 YPLDIVATK
+600 YPLDIMATK
-609 CSKSGKVMVSV
+609 DSKTGKVIVSV
-620 VNPTEEQQSFALKFD
+620 VNPTEEAQRFALKFD
-635 GGQMDPKSKVT
+635 GGVPNPKSKVT
-646 VYALAPT
+646 VYALAP
-653 EATDA
+653 AQSTDA
-658 NTIDN
+658 NTLDN
-663 PGVISVQTR
+663 PDVITVQTR
-672 TEKPNSNVTVPPH
+672 TEKLNTNVTVPAH
-685 SVILYEYI
+685 SVILFEYSM
-693 IK
+693 K

>member
-1 MKKRLLICCLAA
+1 MKQRLILFCIAA
-13 LAMQVCLPFASMAKE
+13 LALQVCLPLASAAKE
-28 AVPQPTI
+28 AAPQPAI

-84 SETLNPRNSRRHQ
+84 SETLTPRNSRRHQ

-103 GPQSAIRM
+103 GPESAVKM
-111 DKENAYVGKQS
+111 DKAAPYVGKQS
-122 PIISLDS
+122 PVVSLAS
-129 GKAGIRQAGLWLE
+129 GRAGIRQAGLWLE
-142 NGRGY
+142 NGRDY
-147 TGRVVLRAEGSVK
+147 EGRVVLKADGSAR

-168 NGAADR
+168 SGPADR
-174 QTIILDG
+174 QTMVFDG
-181 LTKDYKKYPFTFTA
+181 LTKDYKKYYFHFTA
-195 GADVQDAALEIVGEG
+195 GADVKDAALEIVGEG
-210 SGSFEVGAV
+210 NGSFGIGAV

-225 NVEGYRA
+225 NLEGFRA
-232 DILAILKE
+232 DLVSILKDI
-240 VGSPIYRWPGGNFLS
+240 GSPIYRWPGGNFLS

-310 DAYSAAQWVEYVNG
+310 DAYSAGQWVEYVNG
-324 SVDTPMG
+324 DVETPMG
-331 LLRAKNG
+331 TWRAKNG
-338 HPEPYGV
+338 HPAPYGV

-359 LGHMSPAHYVLKHN
+359 LGHMSPEHYVLKHN
-373 YFGEAMLEKDPT
+373 YFGEEMLKKDPT

-440 HIYPNSGAYFD
+440 HIYPNASAYFD
-451 DETDSWVP
+451 DATDSWIP

-507 RGRGFQGTIGAAVT
+507 RGRGFQGTISAAIT

-536 ITSVGSLYTYN
+536 ITSVGSLYTYD
-547 DNTAT
+547 DNHAT

-560 KLFIEHLGDLPLGLT
+560 KLFIEHLGDLPLSLT
-575 GNSPQKAMRGTPF
+575 GNSPQKAMKGTPF

-600 YPLDIVATK
+600 YPLDIMATK
-609 CSKSGKVMVSV
+609 DSKSGKVMISV
-620 VNPTEEQQSFALKFD
+620 VNPTEEPQSFALKFD
-635 GGQMDPKSKVT
+635 GGSPDANVK
-646 VYALAPT
+646 VYALAPA

-658 NTIDN
+658 NSLDSPN
-663 PGVISVQTR
+663 VITLQTR
-672 TEKPNSNVTVPPH
+672 TEKQKNTNLTVPAH
-685 SVILYEYI
+685 SVIMYEYS

>member
-1 MKKRLLICCLAA
+1 MKQKFLICCLFA
-13 LAMQVCLPFASMAKE
+13 LALQACFSFAYGAKE
-28 AVPQPTI
+28 PEPQI
-35 EATVHLDQEGAP
+35 QATVLLDQEGAP

-74 DRKFFYPVDN
+74 DRKFFYPVNN
-84 SETLNPRNSRRHQ
+84 SETLEPRNSRRHQ
-97 LRWRPV
+97 LRWRPI
-103 GPQSAIRM
+103 GPESSVTM
-111 DKENAYVGKQS
+111 DKANPYVGKQS
-122 PIISLDS
+122 PVVSLAS
-129 GKAGIRQAGLWLE
+129 GRNGIRQGGLWLE

-147 TGRVVLRAEGSVK
+147 VGRVVLKADGSAK

-168 NGAADR
+168 SGPADR
-174 QTIILDG
+174 QTVVFDG
-181 LTKDYKKYPFTFTA
+181 LTKDYKKYHFNFTA
-195 GADVQDAALEIVGEG
+195 GADVKDAALEIVGEG
-210 SGSFEVGAV
+210 SGSFSIGAV

-232 DILAILKE
+232 DILAILKNI
-240 VGSPIYRWPGGNFLS
+240 GSPIYRWPGGNFLS

-310 DAYSAAQWVEYVNG
+310 DAYSAGQWVEYVNG
-324 SVDTPMG
+324 AESTPMG
-331 LLRAKNG
+331 RERAKNG
-338 HPEPYGV
+338 HPAPYGV

-373 YFGEAMLEKDPT
+373 YFGEEMLKKDPS

-451 DETDSWVP
+451 DATDSWIP

-490 GVKEKHVP
+490 GVKEKHIP

-536 ITSVGSLYTYN
+536 ITSVGSLYTYD
-547 DNTAT
+547 DNKAT

-600 YPLDIVATK
+600 YPLDIMATK
-609 CSKSGKVMVSV
+609 DSKSGKVIVSV
-620 VNPTEEQQSFALKFD
+620 VNPTEEAQRFALKFE
-635 GGQMDPKSKVT
+635 GGVPNPKSKVT
-646 VYALAPT
+646 VYALAP
-653 EATDA
+653 EQATDA
-658 NTIDN
+658 NTLDN
-663 PGVISVQTR
+663 PNVITVQTR
-672 TEKPNSNVTVPPH
+672 TEKLNTNVTVPAH
-685 SVILYEYI
+685 SVILYEYTL
-693 IK
+693 K

>member
-1 MKKRLLICCLAA
+1 MKQKFLICCLFA
-13 LAMQVCLPFASMAKE
+13 LALQACFSFAYGAKE
-28 AVPQPTI
+28 PEPQI
-35 EATVHLDQEGAP
+35 QATVLLDQEGAP

-84 SETLNPRNSRRHQ
+84 SETLTPRNSRRHQ
-97 LRWRPV
+97 LRWRPI
-103 GPQSAIRM
+103 GPESSVAM
-111 DKENAYVGKQS
+111 DKANPYVGKQS
-122 PIISLDS
+122 PVVSLAS
-129 GKAGIRQAGLWLE
+129 GRNGIRQGGLWLE

-147 TGRVVLRAEGSVK
+147 VGRVVLKADGSAK

-168 NGAADR
+168 NGPADR
-174 QTIILDG
+174 QTVVFDG
-181 LTKDYKKYPFTFTA
+181 LTKDYKKYHFNFTA
-195 GADVQDAALEIVGEG
+195 GADVKDAALEIVGEG
-210 SGSFEVGAV
+210 SGSFSIGAV

-232 DILAILKE
+232 DILAILKD

-295 LLGSE
+295 LLDSE

-310 DAYSAAQWVEYVNG
+310 DAYSAGQWVEYVNG
-324 SVDTPMG
+324 AESTPMG
-331 LLRAKNG
+331 RERAKNG
-338 HPEPYGV
+338 HPAPYGV

-373 YFGEAMLEKDPT
+373 YFGEEMLKKDPN

-451 DETDSWVP
+451 DATDSWVP
-459 CQFDFL
+459 CQFDFM

-536 ITSVGSLYTYN
+536 ITSVGSLYTYD
-547 DNTAT
+547 DNKAT

-560 KLFIEHLGDLPLGLT
+560 KLLIEHLGDLPLGLT

-600 YPLDIVATK
+600 YPLDIMATK
-609 CSKSGKVMVSV
+609 DSKTGKVIVSV
-620 VNPTEEQQSFALKFD
+620 VNPTEEAQRFALKFD
-635 GGQMDPKSKVT
+635 GGVPDPKSKVT
-646 VYALAPT
+646 VYALAP
-653 EATDA
+653 AQSTDA
-658 NTIDN
+658 NTLDN
-663 PGVISVQTR
+663 PDVITVQTR
-672 TEKPNSNVTVPPH
+672 TEKLNTNVTVPAH
-685 SVILYEYI
+685 SVILFEYSM
-693 IK
+693 K

>member
-1 MKKRLLICCLAA
+1 MKQKFLICCLFA
-13 LAMQVCLPFASMAKE
+13 LALQACFSFAYGAKE
-28 AVPQPTI
+28 PEPQI
-35 EATVHLDQEGAP
+35 QATVLLDQEGAP

-74 DRKFFYPVDN
+74 DRKFFYPVNN
-84 SETLNPRNSRRHQ
+84 SETLEPRNSRRHQ
-97 LRWRPV
+97 LRWRPI
-103 GPQSAIRM
+103 GPESSVTM
-111 DKENAYVGKQS
+111 DKANPYVGKQS
-122 PIISLDS
+122 PVVSLAS
-129 GKAGIRQAGLWLE
+129 GKNGIRQGGLWLE

-147 TGRVVLRAEGSVK
+147 VGRVVLKADGSAK

-168 NGAADR
+168 SGPADR
-174 QTIILDG
+174 QTVVFDG
-181 LTKDYKKYPFTFTA
+181 LTKDYKKYHFNFTA
-195 GADVQDAALEIVGEG
+195 GADVKDAALEIVGEG
-210 SGSFEVGAV
+210 SGSFSIGAV

-232 DILAILKE
+232 DILAILKD

-310 DAYSAAQWVEYVNG
+310 DAYSAGQWVEYVNG
-324 SVDTPMG
+324 AESTPMG
-331 LLRAKNG
+331 RERAKNG
-338 HPEPYGV
+338 HPAPYGV

-373 YFGEAMLEKDPT
+373 YFGEEMLKKDPN

-414 VPFLGDF
+414 VPFLSFF

-451 DETDSWVP
+451 DATDSWVP
-459 CQFDFL
+459 CQFDFM

-536 ITSVGSLYTYN
+536 ITSVGSLYTYD
-547 DNTAT
+547 DNKAT

-575 GNSPQKAMRGTPF
+575 GNSPQKAMKGTPF

-600 YPLDIVATK
+600 YPLDIMATK
-609 CSKSGKVMVSV
+609 DSKSGKVIVSV
-620 VNPTEEQQSFALKFD
+620 VNPTEEAQRFALKFE
-635 GGQMDPKSKVT
+635 GGVPNPKSKVT
-646 VYALAPT
+646 VYALAP
-653 EATDA
+653 EQGTDA
-658 NTIDN
+658 NTLDN
-663 PGVISVQTR
+663 PNVITVQTR
-672 TEKPNSNVTVPPH
+672 TEKLNTNVTVPAH
-685 SVILYEYI
+685 SVILYEYTM
-693 IK
+693 K

>member
-1 MKKRLLICCLAA
+1 MKQKFLICCLFA
-13 LAMQVCLPFASMAKE
+13 LALQACFSFAYGAKE
-28 AVPQPTI
+28 PEPQI
-35 EATVHLDQEGAP
+35 QATVLLDQEGAP

-74 DRKFFYPVDN
+74 DRKFFYPVNN
-84 SETLNPRNSRRHQ
+84 SETLEPRNSRRHQ
-97 LRWRPV
+97 LRWRPI
-103 GPQSAIRM
+103 GPESSVTM
-111 DKENAYVGKQS
+111 DKANPYVGKQS
-122 PIISLDS
+122 PVVSLAS
-129 GKAGIRQAGLWLE
+129 GKNGIRQGGLWLE

-147 TGRVVLRAEGSVK
+147 VGRVVLKADGSAK

-168 NGAADR
+168 SGPADR
-174 QTIILDG
+174 QTVVFDG
-181 LTKDYKKYPFTFTA
+181 LTKDYKKYHFNFTA
-195 GADVQDAALEIVGEG
+195 GADVKDAALEIVGEG
-210 SGSFEVGAV
+210 SGSFSIGAV

-232 DILAILKE
+232 DILAILKD

-310 DAYSAAQWVEYVNG
+310 DAYSAGQWVEYVNG
-324 SVDTPMG
+324 AESTPMG
-331 LLRAKNG
+331 RERAKNG
-338 HPEPYGV
+338 HPAPYGV

-373 YFGEAMLEKDPT
+373 YFGEEMLKKDPS

-451 DETDSWVP
+451 DATDSWIP

-490 GVKEKHVP
+490 GVKEKHIP

-536 ITSVGSLYTYN
+536 ITSVGSLYTYD
-547 DNTAT
+547 DNKAT

-575 GNSPQKAMRGTPF
+575 GNSPQKAMKGTPF

-600 YPLDIVATK
+600 YPLDIMATK
-609 CSKSGKVMVSV
+609 DSKSGKVIVSV
-620 VNPTEEQQSFALKFD
+620 VNPTEEAQRFALKFE
-635 GGQMDPKSKVT
+635 GGVPNPKSKVT
-646 VYALAPT
+646 VYALAP
-653 EATDA
+653 EQATDA
-658 NTIDN
+658 NTLDN
-663 PGVISVQTR
+663 PNVITVQTR
-672 TEKPNSNVTVPPH
+672 TEKLNTNVTVPAH
-685 SVILYEYI
+685 SVILYEYTL
-693 IK
+693 K

>member
-1 MKKRLLICCLAA
+1 MKQKFLICCLFA
-13 LAMQVCLPFASMAKE
+13 LALQACFSFAYGAKE
-28 AVPQPTI
+28 PEPQI
-35 EATVHLDQEGAP
+35 QATVLLDQEGAP

-84 SETLNPRNSRRHQ
+84 SETLTPRNSRRHQ
-97 LRWRPV
+97 LRWRPI
-103 GPQSAIRM
+103 GPESSVTM
-111 DKENAYVGKQS
+111 DKANPYVGKQS
-122 PIISLDS
+122 PVVSLAS
-129 GKAGIRQAGLWLE
+129 GRNGIRQGGLWLE

-147 TGRVVLRAEGSVK
+147 VGRVVLKADGSAK

-168 NGAADR
+168 NGPADR
-174 QTIILDG
+174 QTVVFDG
-181 LTKDYKKYPFTFTA
+181 LTKDYKKYHFNFTA
-195 GADVQDAALEIVGEG
+195 GADVKDAVLEIVGEG
-210 SGSFEVGAV
+210 SGSFSIGAV

-232 DILAILKE
+232 DILAILKN

-310 DAYSAAQWVEYVNG
+310 DAYSAGQWVEYVNG
-324 SVDTPMG
+324 AESTPMG
-331 LLRAKNG
+331 RERAKNG
-338 HPEPYGV
+338 HPAPYGV

-373 YFGEAMLEKDPT
+373 YFGEEMLKKDPN

-414 VPFLGDF
+414 VPFLSFF

-451 DETDSWVP
+451 DATDSWVP
-459 CQFDFL
+459 CQFDFM

-536 ITSVGSLYTYN
+536 ITSVGSLYTYD
-547 DNTAT
+547 DNKAT

-560 KLFIEHLGDLPLGLT
+560 KLLIEHLGDLPLGLT

-600 YPLDIVATK
+600 YPLDIMATK
-609 CSKSGKVMVSV
+609 DSKTGKVIVSV
-620 VNPTEEQQSFALKFD
+620 VNPTEEAQRFALKFD
-635 GGQMDPKSKVT
+635 GGVPDPKSKVT
-646 VYALAPT
+646 VYALAP
-653 EATDA
+653 AQSTDA
-658 NTIDN
+658 NTLDN
-663 PGVISVQTR
+663 PDVITVQTR
-672 TEKPNSNVTVPPH
+672 TEKLNTNVTVPAH
-685 SVILYEYI
+685 SVILYEYSM
-693 IK
+693 K

>member
-1 MKKRLLICCLAA
+1 MKQKFLICCLFA
-13 LAMQVCLPFASMAKE
+13 LALQACFSFAYGAKE
-28 AVPQPTI
+28 PEPQI
-35 EATVHLDQEGAP
+35 QATVLLDQEGAP

-84 SETLNPRNSRRHQ
+84 SETLTPRNSRRHQ
-97 LRWRPV
+97 LRWRPI
-103 GPQSAIRM
+103 GPESSVTM
-111 DKENAYVGKQS
+111 DKANPYVGKQS
-122 PIISLDS
+122 PVVSLAS
-129 GKAGIRQAGLWLE
+129 GRNGIRQGGLWLE

-147 TGRVVLRAEGSVK
+147 VGRVVLKADGSAK

-168 NGAADR
+168 SGPTDR
-174 QTIILDG
+174 QTVVFDG
-181 LTKDYKKYPFTFTA
+181 LTKDYKKYHFNFTA
-195 GADVQDAALEIVGEG
+195 GADVKDAALEIVGEG
-210 SGSFEVGAV
+210 SGSFSIGAV

-232 DILAILKE
+232 DILAILKN

-310 DAYSAAQWVEYVNG
+310 DAYSAGQWVEYVNG
-324 SVDTPMG
+324 AESTPMG
-331 LLRAKNG
+331 RERAKNG
-338 HPEPYGV
+338 HPAPYGV

-373 YFGEAMLEKDPT
+373 YFGEEMLKKDPN

-451 DETDSWVP
+451 DATDSWVP
-459 CQFDFL
+459 CQFDFM

-521 LHEMY
+521 LHDMY

-536 ITSVGSLYTYN
+536 ITSVGSLYTYD
-547 DNTAT
+547 DNKAT

-560 KLFIEHLGDLPLGLT
+560 KLLIEHLGDLPLSLT
-575 GNSPQKAMRGTPF
+575 GNSPQKAMKGTPF

-600 YPLDIVATK
+600 YPLDIMATK
-609 CSKSGKVMVSV
+609 DSKTGKVIVSV
-620 VNPTEEQQSFALKFD
+620 VNPTEEAQRFALKFD
-635 GGQMDPKSKVT
+635 GGVPNPKSKVT
-646 VYALAPT
+646 VYALAP
-653 EATDA
+653 AQSTDA
-658 NTIDN
+658 NTLDN
-663 PGVISVQTR
+663 PDVITVQTR
-672 TEKPNSNVTVPPH
+672 TEKLNTNVTVPAH
-685 SVILYEYI
+685 SVILYEYSM
-693 IK
+693 K